1 MDNDVNSRSS
11 RTLANLNS
19 HDESCGER
27 EGGDKKREDSC
38 LSKEA
43 SPAAPPPPGRGRPT
57 AATAA
62 EAPIDR
68 GRIEAAYDRAPM
80 AYGVGA
86 DFRRFCCAVSGG
98 VVVVAAVVFSSWNGS
113 QRKVA
118 S

>member
-1 MDNDVNSRSS
+1 MR
-11 RTLANLNS
+11 
-19 HDESCGER
+19 R
-27 EGGDKKREDSC
+27 EGRRRSKREDSC

-57 AATAA
+57 AAAAAA

-86 DFRRFCCAVSGG
+86 DFRRFCCAVSG
-98 VVVVAAVVFSSWNGS
+98 VVVVVFSSWNGS

-118 S
+118 SRE